1 MENQGLVNL
10 RWRRSAKIH
19 LTLPGLTFLYLEL
32 FGGVPVRKKTP
43 CINIPFSL
51 FTEVIR
57 SLPIICIFPPTRHLF
72 GLFHIVHIDFQFYG
86 SLDEI
91 WPMIIQIWE
100 MIILNVESS
109 WRGVFGPLRPLAP
122 IVRPTPLPFQPSM
135 LEMRMILKS
144 FWSGSWQLF
153 IHFEDNG
160 KGKPSIQ
167 KSSWTSSFIAPL

>member
-1 MENQGLVNL
+1 MGLRGGFIL
-10 RWRRSAKIH
+10 IKIH
-19 LTLPGLTFLYLEL
+19 LILGLTCAFLY
-32 FGGVPVRKKTP
+32 
-43 CINIPFSL
+43 INIPFSL
-51 FTEVIR
+51 FKEVIT

-144 FWSGSWQLF
+144 LSSGSFFWSWSWQLC

-167 KSSWTSSFIAPL
+167 KSLWTSSFIAPL